1 MTAARKCP
9 SCRRA
14 AVRERGETGR
24 TIAYRVFADLAL
36 PDDVPIATCGECG
49 ATYFDAATAAAL
61 GPTLK
66 NQYNK
71 RLLELAR
78 VALRKIKPHLSHRRL
93 ERLMSVSQ
101 GYLSRVQTKPVCV
114 SAPLVALLMLIAESP
129 AAQLA
134 ALRRCWASAGNEG
147 SEHDRT
153 DGHKQLADGRK
164 AGGRRT
170 KQRRDASDTQ
180 NRVCGVVPGA
190 TEGNRERRRTTG
202 ARRRARKQVHDGDC
216 A

>member
-1 MTAARKCP
+1 MTAAGKCP
-9 SCRRA
+9 HCLWLG
-14 AVRERGETGR
+14 VRPRTGTGR

-36 PDDVPIATCGECG
+36 PDDVPIPTCGGCG

-61 GPTLK
+61 SPTLK

-71 RLLELAR
+71 RLLGLAR

-93 ERLMSVSQ
+93 ERLVSVSQ
-101 GYLSRVQTKPVCV
+101 GYLSRVQTKPVWV

-129 AAQLA
+129 VAQLA
-134 ALRRCWASAGNEG
+134 VLRRCWASAWNEG

-164 AGGRRT
+164 AGGQRT
-170 KQRRDASDTQ
+170 KQRRDTSDTQ
-180 NRVCGVVPGA
+180 DRACGDVPGA

>member
-1 MTAARKCP
+1 MTAAGKCP
-9 SCRRA
+9 HCQRLG
-14 AVRERGETGR
+14 VRPRTGTGR

-36 PDDVPIATCGECG
+36 PDDVPIATCGKCG
-49 ATYFDAATAAAL
+49 ATYFDAATTAAL

-78 VALRKIKPHLSHRRL
+78 VALRKLKPHLSHRRL

-114 SAPLVALLMLIAESP
+114 SAPLVALLMMLAESP
-129 AAQLA
+129 IAQLA
-134 ALRRCWASAGNEG
+134 ALRRCWDSAGNEG
-147 SEHDRT
+147 SEEHDRT
-153 DGHKQLADGRK
+153 DGHKQRK

-170 KQRRDASDTQ
+170 KQRRDASDAQ
-180 NRVCGVVPGA
+180 DRVCGVLPGA

-202 ARRRARKQVHDGDC
+202 ARRRARQQVHEGDC

>member
-1 MTAARKCP
+1 MTAAGKCLRCNWL
-9 SCRRA
+9 S
-14 AVRERGETGR
+14 VRPRTGTGR

-36 PDDVPIATCGECG
+36 PDDVPIPTCGECG
-49 ATYFDAATAAAL
+49 ATYFDAATTAAL

-93 ERLMSVSQ
+93 ERLVSVSQ

-129 AAQLA
+129 AAHLA
-134 ALRRCWASAGNEG
+134 ALRRCWASAWNEG
-147 SEHDRT
+147 SEEHDRT
-153 DGHKQLADGRK
+153 DGNGQLA
-164 AGGRRT
+164 
-170 KQRRDASDTQ
+170 
-180 NRVCGVVPGA
+180 NL
-190 TEGNRERRRTTG
+190 
-202 ARRRARKQVHDGDC
+202 
-216 A
+216 